1 MATVVADVSFLDTS
15 GTRRSLDDLVG
26 GRPTVLFFLRH
37 YG

>member
-1 MATVVADVSFLDTS
+1 MANVVADVSFLDTS
-15 GTRRSLDDLVG
+15 GISRSLDDLIG